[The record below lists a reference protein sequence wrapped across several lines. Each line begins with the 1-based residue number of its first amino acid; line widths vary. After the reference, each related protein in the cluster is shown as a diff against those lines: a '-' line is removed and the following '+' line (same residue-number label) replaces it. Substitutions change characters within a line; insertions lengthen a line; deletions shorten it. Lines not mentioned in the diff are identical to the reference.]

1 MLSEPEPLAL
11 MNATHDIL
19 AEELGHLERNIPD
32 EMARALDENIFLF
45 SGFKTYHEMNDASR
59 LLKDEDGGFK
69 SFDRFLQ
76 DVQAIDASYNQN
88 WLYAEYNF
96 ATAST
101 QMAAKWADIERDGD
115 EYDLQY
121 RTALDGLVREEHA
134 ALEGITLPPSDKF
147 WNEYYPPNGWNCRCT
162 AVQVLKDRYPTS
174 DSDQAC
180 AAGERATTQIG
191 KNGENKAEMFR
202 FNPGKAGK
210 VFPPKHPY
218 YKAPAEVKKAVNE
231 AVDQSA
237 NPYQEIEQALGVKRG
252 NPMTFDEA
260 NELRGNPHYEAGSAS
275 GYTTN
280 CQCAVVANELR
291 RRGFDVQALPNI
303 GAKDNI
309 PYKLSRQTEQAWID
323 PTTGTMPKKTAC
335 NKVEYVLKGWKVQR
349 KGQSVKEIAANID
362 EATKQPGRYHLDFTW
377 KGKEE
382 GHIITVERLEDGK
395 VRLYDPQTG
404 HVKSWAKDY
413 APRISTIGEVNVLRV
428 DGLMPNAQ
436 IIGQVVAKAGTSKS
450 SAPLSAT
457 RGGTKG
463 EAKNSLPE
471 SVKTRRKEIRS
482 EAKKLTSAPL
492 HHPVFNKETTINGNT
507 IREWTNQ
514 PHCNYAEKNE
524 MLLNIEEVFRKSEYL
539 GCGPDKHSSDITAH
553 IFKTKVGNAD
563 SWIVVRE
570 YPDGN
575 VILHSIS
582 DSPNITN
589 WITKNP

>member
-32 EMARALDENIFLF
+32 AMARALDENIFLF

-162 AVQVLKDRYPTS
+162 AVQVLKDKYPTS

-191 KNGENKAEMFR
+191 KNGENRAAMFR

-218 YKAPAEVKKAVNE
+218 YKAPAEVKKAVDD
-231 AVDQSA
+231 AVGKAA
-237 NPYQEIEQALGVKRG
+237 NPYQEIEQALGIKRG
-252 NPMTFDEA
+252 KPMTFDEA
-260 NELRGNPHYEAGSAS
+260 NELRGNPHYKAGSAS
-275 GYTTN
+275 GYTHN
-280 CQCAVVANELR
+280 CQCTVVANELR
-291 RRGFDVQALPNI
+291 RRGFNVEALPNT
-303 GAKDNI
+303 GKGI
-309 PYKLSRQTEQAWID
+309 PYRLSTQTELAWID
-323 PTTGTMPKKTAC
+323 PTTGAMPKQVEC
-335 NKVEYVLKGWKVQR
+335 NEIKYVGKGWKVHA
-349 KGQSVKEIAANID
+349 KGLPIGKITENID
-362 EATKQPGRYHLDFTW
+362 NATKQPGRYHIGFGW
-377 KGKEE
+377 KGKRG
-382 GHIITVERLEDGK
+382 GHIITAERLDNGEL
-395 VRLYDPQTG
+395 RFYDPQTG
-404 HVKSWAKDY
+404 QVKSWAKDL
-413 APRISTIGEVNVLRV
+413 APRVSTTRGVDVLRV
-428 DGLMPNAQ
+428 DGLMPNPEIVKGA
-436 IIGQVVAKAGTSKS
+436 VTKTGTAKS

-471 SVKTRRKEIRS
+471 SVKSRRKEIKS
-482 EAKKLTSAPL
+482 EAKKLTSVTL
-492 HHPVFNKETTINGNT
+492 HHPVFNKDVTITRDT

-539 GCGPDKHSSDITAH
+539 GYGPDKHSSNITAH
-553 IFKTKVGNAD
+553 FFKTKVGNVD
-563 SWIVVRE
+563 SWIIVRE

-575 VILHSIS
+575 VILHDIS

-589 WITKNP
+589 WITNNP